1 MSTVKS
7 EAQPIRVL
15 VVDDS
20 ATVRSV
26 ICRELRADPCI
37 DVVGYARDGVD
48 ALEKIQELKPDVVT
62 LDIEMPRLNGLETLR
77 QLMATT
83 PTRVIMVSSLTK
95 QGADATLDS
104 LDLGALDFVAKPSSM
119 GAAGLIE
126 IVRELIEKI
135 KSVAR
140 SPLISRPRAPQP
152 RPARPTGPGDAGR
165 WRRRAVVIGSS
176 TGGPQALRAVLTE
189 LPANLGVPV
198 FVVQHMPPGFTRALA
213 ERLNTLCALEVEE
226 ARPGSHAKAGRIL
239 LAPGGF
245 HMKLRMNGEV
255 ELTQDAPECSVRPAI
270 NVTMESVVRL
280 YGGDT
285 LGVVLTGMGHDGTRG
300 GTLIKAAGGQM
311 ITESES
317 TCVVYGMPRS
327 VVEAGL
333 SDRIVPLNQ
342 VPAAIV
348 EMCRETMR
356 ASA

>member
-1 MSTVKS
+1 
-7 EAQPIRVL
+7 VL

-26 ICRELRADPCI
+26 LCRELRADPAI
-37 DVVGYARDGVD
+37 EVVGYARDGVE
-48 ALEKIQELKPDVVT
+48 ALEKIRELKPDVVT
-62 LDIEMPRLNGLETLR
+62 LDIEMPRLNGLDTLR
-77 QLMATT
+77 QLMAES
-83 PTRVIMVSSLTK
+83 PTRVVMVSSLTR

-104 LDLGALDFVAKPSSM
+104 LELGALDFVAKPSSM
-119 GAAGLIE
+119 GSVGLMA
-126 IVRELIEKI
+126 VVGELIEKI
-135 KSVAR
+135 TCVAR
-140 SPLISRPRAPQP
+140 APLLPRARTSRLRQVT
-152 RPARPTGPGDAGR
+152 PAGGGR

-189 LPANLGVPV
+189 LPADLGVPV
-198 FVVQHMPPGFTRALA
+198 LVVQHMPPGFTRALA
-213 ERLNTLCALEVEE
+213 DRLDTLCALHVEE
-226 ARPGSHAKAGRIL
+226 ARPGSHANAGRIL

-255 ELTQDAPECSVRPAI
+255 ELTQEPPECSVRPAI

-311 ITESES
+311 ITEAES

-333 SDRIVPLNQ
+333 SDRSVPLNQ
-342 VPAAIV
+342 VAGAIV
-348 EMCRETMR
+348 ETCREQMR
-356 ASA
+356 DSA